1 MNPFFQDE
9 SNAVYHGNALT
20 ILPCLPFESVDAVI
34 TDPPYCSGAV
44 TLSGKQADPVV
55 KYQKTG
61 TKKGYPSM
69 LGDAKDQRSFT
80 WWMAQWLCECWRI
93 AREGAPLLVFT
104 DWRQLPS
111 VTDAVQAAGWMWR
124 GIVVWH
130 KPSARPMPGEF
141 RRDAEYIVYGSKGR
155 FQRNTSRCLPGVFR
169 YPVNSAEKVHLTSK
183 PIQLMAEL
191 MGIVPEGGTV
201 LDPFLGGGSTALA
214 ARATG
219 RRCVGV
225 ELSPEYAKI
234 AAERIKTA

>member
-80 WWMAQWLCECWRI
+80 WWMTQWLCECWRI
-93 AREGAPLLVFT
+93 ARDGAPLLVFT

-111 VTDAVQAAGWMWR
+111 VTDAV
-124 GIVVWH
+124 
-130 KPSARPMPGEF
+130 
-141 RRDAEYIVYGSKGR
+141 
-155 FQRNTSRCLPGVFR
+155 
-169 YPVNSAEKVHLTSK
+169 
-183 PIQLMAEL
+183 
-191 MGIVPEGGTV
+191 
-201 LDPFLGGGSTALA
+201 
-214 ARATG
+214 
-219 RRCVGV
+219 
-225 ELSPEYAKI
+225 
-234 AAERIKTA
+234 